1 MINNLRKVLL
11 KIMPF
16 VLFILMSGYSF
27 GQNSNKKKSNDK
39 PFKERLFVGG
49 SFGFS
54 LGSISSSVEVAPILG
69 YAVSKDFIVGLGFIY
84 RYIGSKDYYY
94 NIDNGESFNYSTN
107 LYGGSI
113 WARYFLSRI
122 GIPVI
127 ENLFLHAEI
136 EPLIYDESFK
146 YDPYNGDYIDIYG
159 NLYVKEKYRQTFTG
173 FYLGGGLRQMLGQRS
188 YMYLE
193 VLWNFNEELYT
204 PYSNPRIR
212 IGVAVGL

>member
-1 MINNLRKVLL
+1 MNRNLTL
-11 KIMPF
+11 KILAL
-16 VLFILMSGYSF
+16 VLGILFSSYIY
-27 GQNSNKKKSNDK
+27 GQNSTSKKSNKK

-49 SFGFS
+49 SLGFS
-54 LGSISSSVEVAPILG
+54 LGSNSSSVEVSPILG
-69 YAVSKDFIVGLGFIY
+69 YAVSSDFIIGLGFTY
-84 RYIGSKDYYY
+84 RYYVYKDYYF
-94 NIDNGESFNYSTN
+94 NIDNGESFNYTTN

-127 ENLFLHAEI
+127 ENIFLHAEI
-136 EPLIYDESFK
+136 EPLIYEESFK
-146 YDPYNGDYIDIYG
+146 YVPTNGDYKDIYG
-159 NLYVKEKYRQTFTG
+159 NLYVKEKTRQTFTG

-188 YMYLE
+188 YMYIE

-212 IGVAVGL
+212 IGVAAGL